1 MVTIGSAIEI
11 LPPGAD
17 RTDRDAWLA
26 ARREGITASE
36 IAAILG
42 LSRWNSPLSLYFQ
55 KRGEL
60 DEDESNYRMA
70 LGIALEPHIASLF
83 TELTGMELEQ
93 SVGLVANSE
102 RPWQRCTPDRMVDGL
117 SIPCELK
124 TAVAEDGWGSSGT
137 SMVPISYRAQL
148 LWQLDCLGADH
159 GYLCVVF
166 LRSGEPRWYEIPWD
180 AEDIGV
186 MREAG
191 QEFLQRVR
199 DGDPPAADAA
209 KATRDALKTRFPAG
223 KDAPVACCG
232 ANLVRSYRAA
242 LRADRRAAD
251 RKSLA
256 ENRLREI
263 MGQSTRL
270 VGPDGETI
278 ATRRVYTRAGYEV
291 KEAIIDA
298 LYPARGMRET

>member
-1 MVTIGSAIEI
+1 MVTVGTAREV
-11 LPPGAD
+11 LPAD
-17 RTDRDAWLA
+17 AARTPAWHD
-26 ARREGITASE
+26 ARREGVTASE
-36 IAAILG
+36 IATVLG
-42 LSRWNSPLSLYFQ
+42 LSRFDSPLSLYFR

-60 DEDESNYRMA
+60 DEDADNDRMA
-70 LGIALEPHIASLF
+70 LGRALEPYALSRFTEATGIELETCGLAASL
-83 TELTGMELEQ
+83 
-93 SVGLVANSE
+93 E
-102 RPWQRCTPDRMVDGL
+102 RPWQMATPDAIAGVNA
-117 SIPCELK
+117 PVEAK
-124 TAVAEDGWGSSGT
+124 TALAEDDWGPSGT
-137 SMVPISYRAQL
+137 SQVPLYYRCQL
-148 LWQLDCLGADH
+148 LWQMDVFGSGH
-159 GYLCVVF
+159 GYLCVIF
-166 LRSGEPRWYEIPWD
+166 LRTGEPRWYLVEWD
-180 AEDIGV
+180 ADDVGV

-191 QEFLQRVR
+191 LEFLQRVR

-291 KEAIIDA
+291 KETIIDA